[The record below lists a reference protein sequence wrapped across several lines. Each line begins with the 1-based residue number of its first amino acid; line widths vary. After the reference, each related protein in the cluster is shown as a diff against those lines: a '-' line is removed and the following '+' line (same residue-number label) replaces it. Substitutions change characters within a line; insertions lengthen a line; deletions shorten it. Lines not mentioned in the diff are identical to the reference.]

1 MGVTPSNSH
10 ILLRIT
16 PHRFL
21 FKSLPPL
28 FLKSSCNNGIFFP
41 FPIITNSLS
50 FLRPVTNSCKTSVLI
65 FLIMKIERL
74 YYLYLSSSSNALNV
88 EKLNALILANIFP
101 VIYFTNTSVTI
112 ISGHQEVKLFFSEEI
127 LCLTFLTKSLIS
139 EYVWTRKIT

>member
-101 VIYFTNTSVTI
+101 VIYFIFRVMPS
-112 ISGHQEVKLFFSEEI
+112 SMQDLS
-127 LCLTFLTKSLIS
+127 SP
-139 EYVWTRKIT
+139 TRGQTDAPYIGSMES